1 MQTPALPFSGA
12 GRSDFLQSVQ
22 TWSGSTGFFKYYS
35 ALWTTNHAVWTL
47 VGQAGHHDD
56 EFLVNSA
63 DLACFL
69 AADGIV
75 ISKEVSEFQWPVR
88 QHFTFG
94 KTPASR
100 GKTWRQRSTDMLAPK
115 PRGLPAGTPPLLAVF
130 FLNTKLWKFF
140 MYFGS

>member
-1 MQTPALPFSGA
+1 MKPCTSSFLKWLSVMSSAPEIISANSSIAFFWSREVRFSPVHA
-12 GRSDFLQSVQ
+12 DLVREHRVLQVLL
-22 TWSGSTGFFKYYS
+22 STVDH
-35 ALWTTNHAVWTL
+35 HAVWTL

-88 QHFTFG
+88 QHLTFG

-100 GKTWRQRSTDMLAPK
+100 GKTWRQ
-115 PRGLPAGTPPLLAVF
+115 
-130 FLNTKLWKFF
+130 
-140 MYFGS
+140 